1 MLRLIQNIDVMK
13 NTRPAGRFV
22 GVRPNDGF
30 TWDAQDIQAKHATR
44 DHSIHRRC

>member
-13 NTRPAGRFV
+13 NNRPAGRFV

-30 TWDAQDIQAKHATR
+30 TWDEQDIQTKHATR